1 MQTVAAGDMSPAG
14 SVSAQRRLPNLRP
27 ALSPWPDGQIPHAR
41 RLKAIC
47 ENSRPAC
54 PLSRAQPPLTTTSSA
69 LRSPSPVAPR
79 PRQREHVA
87 RHPKTPSTPVP
98 IPPSTTPPCQSSGPC
113 GDQAAA
119 LYIAHVPHL
128 VSTADTHMCTPASAK
143 LAKFILPYKKSLPN
157 IVFSHMQVHPVP
169 QRCLERV
176 DGLIGEVDYTTP
188 PRSGQRRS
196 GPRPPIQ
203 PSNERT

>member
-14 SVSAQRRLPNLRP
+14 SVSAQRLPNLRP

-41 RLKAIC
+41 RLNAIC

-87 RHPKTPSTPVP
+87 RLPKTPSTPP
-98 IPPSTTPPCQSSGPC
+98 PSPPSTTPPCQSSGAC

-143 LAKFILPYKKSLPN
+143 LAKFIPPCKKVS
-157 IVFSHMQVHPVP
+157 Q
-169 QRCLERV
+169 
-176 DGLIGEVDYTTP
+176 T
-188 PRSGQRRS
+188 
-196 GPRPPIQ
+196 
-203 PSNERT
+203 